1 MINRLPSA
9 TVALGLSMSATAAA
23 VAPPIQVAQ
32 LQSHTQR
39 IYRSAA
45 GSECKSVTDGFACVS
60 VVAIE
65 EGDWAGTI
73 AQTRVEI
80 TETLH
85 KDTGY
90 EFRNVSCPVDDARL
104 QVSQK
109 AASLSV
115 ALNTDLADCTHIGEK
130 VTFDPYSIEPY
141 YFTGTIAVEGS
152 WTHPG
157 NQFKQNGITV
167 QTDNIIGE
175 QHRENC
181 EYFGAWQMLS
191 GGFSIQGEFH
201 PFGTTDSSGDFSS
214 DHCNNLIK

>member
-1 MINRLPSA
+1 MRQKLPPPSGRLGLCLSA
-9 TVALGLSMSATAAA
+9 TVGAGASP
-23 VAPPIQVAQ
+23 VQVAQ
-32 LQSHTQR
+32 RLSDTQR

-45 GSECKSVTDGFACVS
+45 GTV
-60 VVAIE
+60 
-65 EGDWAGTI
+65 

-90 EFRNVSCPVDDARL
+90 EFRSVSCPVDDARL
-104 QVSQK
+104 RVAQRS
-109 AASLSV
+109 ASLSV
-115 ALNTDLADCTHIGEK
+115 ALNTDLADCTQIGEK

-152 WTHPG
+152 WTNPG

-167 QTDNIIGE
+167 QTDNVMGE

-181 EYFGAWQMLS
+181 EYFGAWQMLG

-201 PFGTTDSSGDFSS
+201 PFGTADSSGDFSS